1 MDKDALCSGNCSEQF
16 RVSGDCVP
24 FTVAFA
30 ISYSG
35 LTSVASPADRHRRRL
50 VWVPVARF
58 GTLTVVKALMV
69 LRPLLP
75 LEGHMRDQSQMSV
88 AVAAIL
94 LALSSSPLRVWADSQ
109 SAQSTAPTSEIPRE
123 SPGAGGSVPPSAVI
137 LDPLTVQAVLGR
149 EVRSVA
155 DENMGRIVDIIVDR
169 SGQVR
174 AAVIDFG
181 GFLGVGSR
189 KIAVDWSILRFGSGE
204 KSDRVVVDLI
214 RAQVKAA
221 PEYKDGKPVV
231 VLGASSAMPLAE
243 PGPASPQ

>member
-1 MDKDALCSGNCSEQF
+1 
-16 RVSGDCVP
+16 
-24 FTVAFA
+24 
-30 ISYSG
+30 
-35 LTSVASPADRHRRRL
+35 
-50 VWVPVARF
+50 
-58 GTLTVVKALMV
+58 
-69 LRPLLP
+69 
-75 LEGHMRDQSQMSV
+75 MRNQSRMYV

-123 SPGAGGSVPPSAVI
+123 SPGAGSSVSTSAAI

-181 GFLGVGSR
+181 GFLGVGNR
-189 KIAVDWSILRFGSGE
+189 KIAVDWSILRFGAGE
-204 KSDRVVVDLI
+204 KSRVVVDLT

-231 VLGASSAMPLAE
+231 VLGASAAMPLAE
-243 PGPASPQ
+243 PGPASRQ

>member
-1 MDKDALCSGNCSEQF
+1 
-16 RVSGDCVP
+16 
-24 FTVAFA
+24 
-30 ISYSG
+30 
-35 LTSVASPADRHRRRL
+35 
-50 VWVPVARF
+50 
-58 GTLTVVKALMV
+58 
-69 LRPLLP
+69 
-75 LEGHMRDQSQMSV
+75 MRDQSRLFV

-123 SPGAGGSVPPSAVI
+123 SPGAGSSVSPSAAI

-155 DENMGRIVDIIVDR
+155 DENMGRIVDIIVDH

-181 GFLGVGSR
+181 GFLGVGNR

-204 KSDRVVVDLI
+204 KSRVVVDLK
-214 RAQVKAA
+214 RAQVTAA

-231 VLGASSAMPLAE
+231 VLGASATMPLAE
-243 PGPASPQ
+243 PSPASRQ

>member
-1 MDKDALCSGNCSEQF
+1 
-16 RVSGDCVP
+16 
-24 FTVAFA
+24 
-30 ISYSG
+30 
-35 LTSVASPADRHRRRL
+35 
-50 VWVPVARF
+50 
-58 GTLTVVKALMV
+58 MV
-69 LRPLLP
+69 FQPLLL
-75 LEGHMRDQSQMSV
+75 LEEHMRDQSRMSV

-94 LALSSSPLRVWADSQ
+94 LALFSSPLRIWADSR
-109 SAQSTAPTSEIPRE
+109 SAQNTAPTSEIPRE
-123 SPGAGGSVPPSAVI
+123 SPGAGSPVPPSAAT

-174 AAVIDFG
+174 AGLIDFG

-189 KIAVDWSILRFGSGE
+189 KIAVDWSILRFGLGT
-204 KSDRVVVDLI
+204 KSDRVVVDLT

-231 VLGASSAMPLAE
+231 VLGASVAMPPAE
-243 PGPASPQ
+243 PGPSSPQ